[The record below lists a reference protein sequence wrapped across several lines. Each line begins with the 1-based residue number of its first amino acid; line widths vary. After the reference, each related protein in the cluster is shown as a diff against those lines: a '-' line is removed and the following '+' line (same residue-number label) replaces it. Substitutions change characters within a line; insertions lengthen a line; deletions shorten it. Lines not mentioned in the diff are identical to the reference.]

1 MEAVYVA
8 AKTNK
13 SPLRPKES
21 TEIKMLFQ
29 CDVMLMIA
37 SPKEDNFRFSLL
49 VTLQSKR
56 SIIYLLERI
65 GEMLRAIF
73 VGLFNDTF
81 TTKLMITLMIIPQTT
96 AAIQSQPSVATNI
109 QQGHQLVDQSE
120 PQFYIK
126 IFFRSG

>member
-21 TEIKMLFQ
+21 TETKMLFQ

-49 VTLQSKR
+49 VTLQSVSYTHLR
-56 SIIYLLERI
+56 EVLQRLRNFNENR
-65 GEMLRAIF
+65 GEMLQRS
-73 VGLFNDTF
+73 DTF
-81 TTKLMITLMIIPQTT
+81 I
-96 AAIQSQPSVATNI
+96 
-109 QQGHQLVDQSE
+109 LVGSTSLVYN
-120 PQFYIK
+120 P
-126 IFFRSG
+126 

>member
-21 TEIKMLFQ
+21 TETKMLFQ

-56 SIIYLLERI
+56 SIIIFAGKGSCGNAEA
-65 GEMLRAIF
+65 AIF

-81 TTKLMITLMIIPQTT
+81 NNQ
-96 AAIQSQPSVATNI
+96 N
-109 QQGHQLVDQSE
+109 
-120 PQFYIK
+120 
-126 IFFRSG
+126 R

>member
-21 TEIKMLFQ
+21 TETKMLFQ

-73 VGLFNDTF
+73 VGLFNEIDDKTNDYPPEYRSDP
-81 TTKLMITLMIIPQTT
+81 IPTIRLQQISSK
-96 AAIQSQPSVATNI
+96 AANQ
-109 QQGHQLVDQSE
+109 
-120 PQFYIK
+120 
-126 IFFRSG
+126 